1 MDATSYPAGWK
12 AGGWLFKIKQSS
24 RTKYYDDG

>member
-1 MDATSYPAGWK
+1 MQQSYPAGWK

-24 RTKYYDDG
+24 RTKYYDDE